1 MTEAEPGQEPPARGS
16 VTVHRAELAGPVL
29 NRVLATA
36 AAQAELPLDRVSDVL
51 LLGDEL
57 VAYAPTS
64 VDGSLRIELEVTA
77 GRLGLRVGPLVDG
90 AGRQL
95 LDAADVAGLGNLLG
109 RLADDAHAEETAEG
123 ESLVLVVGAERA

>member
-1 MTEAEPGQEPPARGS
+1 MTDEAPRQEGPARGS

-36 AAQAELPLDRVSDVL
+36 AAQAELPLDRVNDVL

-57 VAYAPTS
+57 VAYGPSS
-64 VDGSLRIELEVTA
+64 VDGALRIELEVGA
-77 GRLGLRVGPLVDG
+77 GRLDLRVGPLTNG
-90 AGRQL
+90 AGRRL

-109 RLADDAHAEETAEG
+109 RLADDAHTETTADG
-123 ESLVLVVGAERA
+123 EALVLVVAAERS